1 MFSIKQLYTLQ
12 ELDWEISANNKSL
25 ADVRTRLEDDS
36 VLVNAREELERLESR
51 MAERGPVRQKAER
64 EIRLLEE
71 KQENL
76 DKRLYGGGI
85 TSPRHLSA
93 AEEEREFLQQQRASE
108 ENTLLELM
116 VETDDLQ
123 TSAHA
128 SREDLA
134 RIEAERSV
142 EEMQLTSDMERLT
155 AELDRQG
162 KARSKMAPTIPP

>member
-1 MFSIKQLYTLQ
+1 M
-12 ELDWEISANNKSL
+12 
-25 ADVRTRLEDDS
+25 
-36 VLVNAREELERLESR
+36 
-51 MAERGPVRQKAER
+51 
-64 EIRLLEE
+64 E

-123 TSAHA
+123 TSANA
-128 SREDLA
+128 SRENLA
-134 RIEAERSV
+134 RVEAERSV
-142 EEMQLTSDMERLT
+142 EEVQLTSDLERLT
-155 AELDRQG
+155 AELESQG
-162 KARSKMAPTIPP
+162 KARSKMAPTIPPQFLAVYESLLKTRDGSAVAKVERGMCQGCRLALPTLELQRARSSEAIARCGSCGRILYVV